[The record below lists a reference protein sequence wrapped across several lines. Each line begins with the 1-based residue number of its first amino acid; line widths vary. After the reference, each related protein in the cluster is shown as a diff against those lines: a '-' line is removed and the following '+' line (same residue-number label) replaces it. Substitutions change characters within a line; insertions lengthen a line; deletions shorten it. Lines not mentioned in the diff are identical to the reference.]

1 MVYHLFER
9 ICNPDNFKLSGEA
22 ARVRTLIAAGF
33 SKEEAE

>member
-9 ICNPDNFKLSGEA
+9 LFNPDNFKLTGEA
-22 ARVRTLIAAGF
+22 GRVKTLIAEGF